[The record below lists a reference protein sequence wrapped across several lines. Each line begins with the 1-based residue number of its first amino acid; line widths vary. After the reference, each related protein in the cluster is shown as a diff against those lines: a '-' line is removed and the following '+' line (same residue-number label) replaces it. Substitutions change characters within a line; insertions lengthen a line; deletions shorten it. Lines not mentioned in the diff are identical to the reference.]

1 MGIKLTKGSRFDV
14 IYNGTEYIDHK
25 NLTLKELGHFLWE
38 CEEMFGKQWEP
49 IYLGRT
55 SKITLPEFYHMVY
68 TFKKHNYLV
77 CKPGE
82 IDRTLFRHELIGESS
97 IIKEMESSNYRK
109 KQEKKREKDLGRK

>member
-1 MGIKLTKGSRFDV
+1 MGIKFTKYSRFDV
-14 IYNGTEYIDHK
+14 IYNGTEYMDHK
-25 NLTLKELGHFLWE
+25 NLTLQELRRFLWD

-77 CKPGE
+77 CNPGE
-82 IDRTLFRHELIGESS
+82 IGRTLFRHELIGESS
-97 IIKEMESSNYRK
+97 IVKEMESSNYRK